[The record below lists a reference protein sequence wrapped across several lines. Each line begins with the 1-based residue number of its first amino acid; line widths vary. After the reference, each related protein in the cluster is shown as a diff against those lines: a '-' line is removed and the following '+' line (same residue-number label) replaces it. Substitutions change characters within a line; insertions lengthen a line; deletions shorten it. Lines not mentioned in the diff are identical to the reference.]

1 MGKKLLTSIQCDFFD
16 MLDRKGNG
24 KRGEKSIFVENQIFR
39 LSLFWRACFEL
50 ILALIEYLVR
60 KWFELHEPLNLYFW
74 GSY

>member
-39 LSLFWRACFEL
+39 LSLF
-50 ILALIEYLVR
+50 
-60 KWFELHEPLNLYFW
+60 
-74 GSY
+74 